1 MIHQADNVIELPH
14 ALGANQFLAALDGI
28 SRAELAPHLML
39 SNLKTGQVL
48 CDAGESLEAV
58 YFPVTAG
65 ISLQY
70 TTGGKT
76 TLGVTEIGREGIVC
90 DYVIGSTTQRR
101 VVVYHGGFAYRLY
114 ARRFADA
121 CDASPAI
128 RRQVFVR
135 MQLVLAQ
142 ASQVMFCSR
151 HHVMRH
157 QVSRWLL
164 IAYERSRSIEIP
176 VTHGML
182 GQMLGVRRETITDTA
197 RQLHGLGVIHQHRGA
212 IVLTDLARLAEQGCD
227 CHRVIRD
234 ETCRILAIDD
244 GTEAGVGLSRRV
256 RTT

>member
-1 MIHQADNVIELPH
+1 MIHQANNVIELPH
-14 ALGANQFLAALDGI
+14 ALGANHFLSALDGI
-28 SRAELAPHLML
+28 SRSELAPHLTL
-39 SNLKTGQVL
+39 SSLKTGQVL
-48 CDAGESLEAV
+48 CDAGENLEAV

-90 DYVIGSTTQRR
+90 DDVIGSAMQRR
-101 VVVYHGGFAYRLY
+101 VVVYHGGFAYRLC
-114 ARRFADA
+114 AHRFADA
-121 CDASPAI
+121 CDASAVV

-135 MQLVLAQ
+135 MQLVLSQ

-182 GQMLGVRRETITDTA
+182 GQMLGVRRETVTDTM
-197 RQLHGLGVIHQHRGA
+197 RQLHELDLIYQHRGA
-212 IVLTDLARLAEQGCD
+212 LVLTDLAGLEGQGCD
-227 CHRVIRD
+227 CHRVIRE
-234 ETCRILAIDD
+234 ETRRILAIGAD
-244 GTEAGVGLSRRV
+244 TEAGVGLSRRV
-256 RTT
+256 QTT